1 MSKPGLRVLIMGG
14 YGTFGG
20 RIATLLA
27 DEPGLTLVIAGRS
40 AGKAA
45 AFCAALARACGATR
59 LSPLAFD
66 RDGDLAA
73 QLSAAAPDLVIDATG
88 PFQVYGDAPYRVVQA
103 CLDLGLPYLD
113 LADGADFV
121 MGIQA
126 FDGAARARGIPVLS
140 GVSSFPVLTAAA
152 VRHLTPGW
160 TAVTGIAA
168 GVAPSPYAVVGANVL
183 RAIASYA
190 GRPVPLMRDGA
201 WTRGQAMTEVR
212 RHTIAPP
219 GVLPLRN
226 TRFALVEVP
235 DLRVLPPLW
244 PALRDIWVGAGTRPE
259 SVHRVM
265 TGLAWLVRLR
275 LLPSLLPLAPLFHWG
290 AGILRWGEHRGGM
303 FVEVTGRDA
312 QGQTATRSWHMV
324 AEGDDGPY
332 IPAMPAAALV
342 RRWLAG
348 SPPPAGARAAVTDLD
363 LADYQPLFAP
373 RAIRAGVRDTPG
385 PGAPLF
391 AQVMGGEAWD
401 RQPAAWRALHT
412 LPADGPAIWR
422 GRAAV
427 TRGRGPLA
435 RLAAWLVGFPPS
447 GTDVPRH
454 RHPEPHGR
462 HGCTGG
468 RRAVGSR
475 LRRPP
480 LRQPAK
486 PGPGPRRASGGGEL
500 RPCRLRH
507 GPGGRCRRR
516 HPGPAPLDAVRPAAA
531 PVAGAAQ
538 RGHRDGGIHAGRRPL
553 PLRRPPQPPAGGTDR
568 ALPGVATLIIKASI
582 DMTYFIYNYC
592 QKAD

>member
-1 MSKPGLRVLIMGG
+1 MSKPALRVLIIGG

-45 AFCAALARACGATR
+45 AFCAALGRARGATR
-59 LSPLAFD
+59 LSALAFD
-66 RDGDLAA
+66 RDGDLTP

-152 VRHLTPGW
+152 ARHLTQGW
-160 TAVTGIAA
+160 TAVTGLMA

-201 WTRGQAMTEVR
+201 WTQGQAMTEVR
-212 RHTIAPP
+212 RRTIAPP

-244 PALRDIWVGAGTRPE
+244 PGLRDIWVGAGTRPE

-265 TGLAWLVRLR
+265 TTLAWLVRLR
-275 LLPSLLPLAPLFHWG
+275 ILPSLLPLAPLFHWG
-290 AGILRWGEHRGGM
+290 AGIFRWGEHRGGM
-303 FVEVTGRDA
+303 VVEVTGRDA
-312 QGQTATRSWHMV
+312 QDQPASRSWHMV

-348 SPPPAGARAAVTDLD
+348 SPPPPGARAAVTDLE

-373 RAIRAGVRDTPG
+373 REIHTGVRDTSG
-385 PGAPLF
+385 PEAALF
-391 AQVMGGEAWD
+391 AQVMGREAWD

-412 LPADGPAIWR
+412 LPADGPATWR

-427 TRGRGPLA
+427 TRGRSPLA
-435 RLAAWLVGFPPS
+435 GLAALVVGFPPS
-447 GTDVPRH
+447 GTDVPV
-454 RHPEPHGR
+454 
-462 HGCTGG
+462 T
-468 RRAVGSR
+468 VTLSR
-475 LRRPP
+475 T
-480 LRQPAK
+480 A
-486 PGPGPRRASGGGEL
+486 GDGEL
-500 RPCRLRH
+500 W
-507 GPGGRCRRR
+507 
-516 HPGPAPLDAVRPAAA
+516 A
-531 PVAGAAQ
+531 
-538 RGHRDGGIHAGRRPL
+538 RDFAGRRFASRQSLGRGRNEHLVVESFDPAAFAMALVADADGVTLVLRRWTLFGLPL
-553 PLRRPPQPPAGGTDR
+553 PLWLAPRSDAAETVAPAPGGDR
-568 ALPGVATLIIKASI
+568 FHFDVRLSHPLAGLIVHYRGWL
-582 DMTYFIYNYC
+582 DRGWLGP
-592 QKAD
+592 D